1 MTVPDVSAPEV
12 AGDTKGLT
20 VKVSELSKRFH
31 SEQGVVCAAEGV
43 SFSVQPGTFFTLLGP
58 SGCGKSTT
66 LRCVAGLERP
76 DSGEIVVGDQLLF
89 SSHKGVI
96 VPPHKRGMGMVFQSY
111 AVWPHMT
118 VFENVAFPLKAGKR
132 RFSSHQ
138 IREKVMETLFLVMLV
153 GLEDR
158 PAPHL
163 SGGQQQRLALARAL
177 VHEPRVMLLDEPL
190 SNLDAKLREQMRIE
204 LTELLYR
211 LGITALYVTHDQIEA
226 LAMSQTIAVMKDGK
240 IIEMGEP
247 REIYSRPK
255 SRFVADFMGATNF
268 FKGKIV
274 EGTHMG
280 MGLVETPQGKIGCRL
295 PGWANQGDKV
305 AVCIRPE
312 SIQVHERPLNEDRNL
327 FEAKVEVVTF
337 LGEFNECQ
345 VLVGKMPV
353 RIRLHPSIVLRRWEN
368 VFLFLPPEMCTV
380 VMGD

>member
-1 MTVPDVSAPEV
+1 MPILAGATPEV

-20 VKVSELSKRFH
+20 VKVSGLSKRFQT
-31 SEQGVVCAAEGV
+31 EQGVVSAAEGV

-76 DSGEIVVGDQLLF
+76 DSGEIVAGDRLLF
-89 SSHKGVI
+89 SSKKGIV

-118 VFENVAFPLKAGKR
+118 VFNNVAFPLRAGKR
-132 RFSSHQ
+132 RFSSRQ
-138 IREKVMETLFLVMLV
+138 IKEKVMKALHLVMLA

-158 PAPHL
+158 PAPQL

-204 LTELLYR
+204 LSELLSR
-211 LGITALYVTHDQIEA
+211 LGVTALYVTHDQVEA
-226 LAMSQTIAVMKDGK
+226 LAMSKTIAVMKDGK
-240 IIEMGEP
+240 IVEMGEP
-247 REIYSRPK
+247 REIYARPE

-268 FKGKIV
+268 LKGVLIN
-274 EGTHMG
+274 GASQD
-280 MGLVETPQGKIGCRL
+280 MGLVRTPHGDIECRIPAWAI
-295 PGWANQGDKV
+295 PGDRV

-312 SIQVHERPLNEDRNL
+312 SVQVHERPLKTDRNVL
-327 FEAKVEVVTF
+327 EAKVEVVTF
-337 LGEFNECQ
+337 LGEYNECQ
-345 VLVGKMPV
+345 VLIGTMPV
-353 RIRLHPSIVLRRWEN
+353 RARLHPSVVVKRGRQ
-368 VFLFLPPEMCTV
+368 VFLFVPPEMCTLV
-380 VMGD
+380 ARD